1 MEELLRKILAAQL
14 AQLSLLQSIAAN
26 IAEQTRF
33 EVGGHDKTAQWDEAR
48 KAIETALK
56 HLP

>member
-14 AQLSLLQSIAAN
+14 AQLSLLQSISAN
-26 IAEQTRF
+26 IAQQTRL
-33 EVGGHDKTAQWDEAR
+33 EVGDHDKTALWEDAR
-48 KAIETALK
+48 KAVETALK